1 MHLGFVTG
9 LVLLLVPLANCITSC
24 PSEMA
29 PKIKLTYFDIE
40 GAYKYLAWW
49 KAGSRN
55 RLVALLSCPGSFVV
69 RNRRFAL
76 HRMILNLDRSNVFSR
91 AHPLSL
97 NYRTS

>member
-49 KAGSRN
+49 KAGTGASLFFPVRD
-55 RLVALLSCPGSFVV
+55 LSSFEIGGS
-69 RNRRFAL
+69 
-76 HRMILNLDRSNVFSR
+76 HCIG
-91 AHPLSL
+91 
-97 NYRTS
+97 